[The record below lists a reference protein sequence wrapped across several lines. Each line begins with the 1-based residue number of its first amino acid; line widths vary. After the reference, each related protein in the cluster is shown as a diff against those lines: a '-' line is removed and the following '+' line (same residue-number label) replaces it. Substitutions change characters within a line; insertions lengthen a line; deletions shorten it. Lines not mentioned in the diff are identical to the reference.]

1 MVVPEIVVNSR
12 PSTVVDV
19 VAGTAPVTEAEQVF
33 GADVAGLTDVA
44 GVLGAAAGATCALAR
59 DGPAECA
66 PNATAPA
73 ATPSTASDDPAA
85 VARCRTRRRRAPRI
99 TPAAETPRVV
109 TPS

>member
-1 MVVPEIVVNSR
+1 MVVPETVVKSS

-19 VAGTAPVTEAEQVF
+19 VAGTVPATEAEQVF
-33 GADVAGLTDVA
+33 GAGVADVAVLADVA
-44 GVLGAAAGATCALAR
+44 GVLGTMPGATCTLAR

-99 TPAAETPRVV
+99 TPAAETPRV
-109 TPS
+109 